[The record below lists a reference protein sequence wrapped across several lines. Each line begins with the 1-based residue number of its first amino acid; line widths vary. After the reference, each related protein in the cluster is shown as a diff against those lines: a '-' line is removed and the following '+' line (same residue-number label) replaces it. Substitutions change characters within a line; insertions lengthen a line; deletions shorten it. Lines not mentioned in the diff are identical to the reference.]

1 MKKSFD
7 PKTLALLAGANSVR
21 IETRRGP
28 RAPVHKTP
36 IWVVVD
42 GREVYVRSWRGRTA
56 RWFREIRAHPGS
68 ALLKGEVRIPVRAV
82 QVRGARA
89 IARASKGYLKKY
101 AKSPYAGEMVR
112 QEILSTTLRL
122 EAV

>member
-1 MKKSFD
+1 MKKPFD

-28 RAPVHKTP
+28 RGPVHKTP

-42 GREVYVRSWRGRTA
+42 GQDVYVRSWRGRTA
-56 RWFREIRAHPGS
+56 RWYREIRAHPDS
-68 ALLKGEVRIPVRAV
+68 ALLKSDVRIPVRAV
-82 QVRGARA
+82 KVRSPRT
-89 IARASKGYLKKY
+89 IARASRGYLKKY
-101 AKSPYAGEMVR
+101 AKSPYAREMVR
-112 QEILSTTLRL
+112 REILSTTLRL